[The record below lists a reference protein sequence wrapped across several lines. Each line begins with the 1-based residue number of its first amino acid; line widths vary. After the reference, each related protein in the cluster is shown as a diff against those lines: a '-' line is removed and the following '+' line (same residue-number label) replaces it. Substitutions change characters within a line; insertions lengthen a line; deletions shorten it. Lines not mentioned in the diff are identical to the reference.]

1 MAKMQNLGKK
11 TLVLLSTGAL
21 LAAIAVAVPSTSSAA
36 NLSSGSASY
45 VINGQEETFTFDPI
59 QRKNGTLVPIELFQ
73 RFGVTVDGATGNL
86 IKLTKGSTQIN
97 LTLGKTSALINGLPA
112 SVAVEP
118 VRLSGRLFLPAEL
131 LREFGVEFSQESGY
145 VFLREFV
152 SGQPTVMVTDQAA
165 YNNLKNNRTFNPQ
178 VKLDSGQFAQ
188 SSFTM
193 LNKDLLQMDKLPI
206 SMGARAR
213 LQGLIETNT
222 LVMVKLDNYASK
234 SGSFQTTGL
243 YMIDNNRNQY
253 DVLEEIDL
261 GQGLLSGKLA
271 PGADRVGVLVFPL
284 LKPNPGPVKLYLDAN
299 AADLGSWLN
308 L

>member
-1 MAKMQNLGKK
+1 MMQNLGKK
-11 TLVLLSTGAL
+11 SLILLSTGAL
-21 LAAIAVAVPSTSSAA
+21 LAAIAVAIPSTSSAA
-36 NLSSGSASY
+36 NLSSGSTSY
-45 VINGQEETFTFDPI
+45 VVNGQEETFTFDPI
-59 QRKNGTLVPIELFQ
+59 QRKNGTLVPLELFQ
-73 RFGVTVDGATGNL
+73 RFGVEIDGATGNL

-97 LTLGKTSALINGLPA
+97 LTLGRTAALINGLPA
-112 SVAVEP
+112 SVTVEP

-152 SGQPTVMVTDQAA
+152 SGQPTVKVTDQAE
-165 YNNLKNNRTFNPQ
+165 YNSLKSSRTFNPS

-188 SSFTM
+188 AQFTM
-193 LNKDLLQMDKLPI
+193 LNKDLLQMDKLPV

-222 LVMVKLDNYASK
+222 LVLVNLQNYASK
-234 SGSFQTTGL
+234 SGAFQTTGL

-253 DVLEEIDL
+253 DVQEVIDL
-261 GQGLLSGKLA
+261 GGGLLTGKLA
-271 PGADRVGVLVFPL
+271 PGADRMGVLVFPL
-284 LKPNPGPVKLYLDAN
+284 LKPNPGIVKLYLDSN
-299 AADLGSWLN
+299 AGDIGSWTN